1 MLSMRLLMTSLTGCG
16 WLLEAAQWAHN
27 TLCSVQ
33 RALGLC
39 GVAEF
44 DTQIPHLNGLLYIAV
59 NNLSVS
65 SQCL

>member
-1 MLSMRLLMTSLTGCG
+1 MTSLTGCG
-16 WLLEAAQWAHN
+16 WLLEAAQWVHN

-39 GVAEF
+39 GVAESKT
-44 DTQIPHLNGLLYIAV
+44 DPQIPHLNGLLYIAV
-59 NNLSVS
+59 NNLNLS